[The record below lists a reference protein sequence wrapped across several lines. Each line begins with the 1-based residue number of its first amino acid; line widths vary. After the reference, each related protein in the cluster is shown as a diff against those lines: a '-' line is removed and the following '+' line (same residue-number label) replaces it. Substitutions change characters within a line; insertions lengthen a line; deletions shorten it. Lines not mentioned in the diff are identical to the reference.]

1 MKEKLMI
8 IGDTHFSDTFKGT
21 HKDYKASSIRLMGH
35 IINKIKAENPTRVI
49 FAGDFIG
56 VQEKN
61 IRSRL
66 FFLEVI
72 KFLQEVNSLV
82 NNEVYTLLGNHD
94 IGSYS
99 VTDVSLLIEL
109 GLFKHIEELDIYS
122 VDSSKEPLIRFH
134 MIDYGLE
141 NEPLN
146 LLKNGSNVVVGH
158 NNFAFNHDS
167 LYGGQKGI
175 VLANH
180 KVWEGVD
187 LVLSGHIHIPSHEVI
202 SGRIGDSVSNL
213 FILGC
218 PARVMERIDD
228 CWYVTFDVED
238 KDRVVYEAKPFD
250 LWSVEE
256 EFLPKVEEIEED
268 KEKSIRDKNLRGII
282 KELNES
288 KLMQG
293 GLFEQIDRFPMVSKE
308 VKERAKEILGKV
320 MR

>member
-1 MKEKLMI
+1 MVNKIMV

-21 HKDYKASSIRLMGH
+21 HKDYKQSSIRLMEH
-35 IINKIKAENPTRVI
+35 IIHKVKVENPSIVI

-61 IRSRL
+61 IKSRL

-72 KFLQEVNSLV
+72 KFLQELNKLTD
-82 NNEVYTLLGNHD
+82 NNIYTLLGNHD

-109 GLFKHIEELDIYS
+109 GLFKHVKSLDVNS
-122 VDSSKEPLIRFH
+122 LNNQESEVLRFH
-134 MIDYGLE
+134 LVDYGLE
-141 NEPLN
+141 DDPID
-146 LLKNGSNVVVGH
+146 LLKGGSNVIIGH

-180 KVWEGVD
+180 TNWEGVD
-187 LVLSGHIHIPSHEVI
+187 LVLSGHIHIPSQEVV

-213 FILGC
+213 FILGAPC
-218 PARVMERIDD
+218 RVMERIED
-228 CWYVTFDVED
+228 CWYVTFEREGS
-238 KDRVVYEAKPFD
+238 DRFIYEAKPFD

-256 EFLPKVEEIEED
+256 EFLPKYEEVEEE

-282 KELNES
+282 QELNES

-293 GLFEQIDRFPMVSKE
+293 GLFEQIERFPMVSKE

-320 MR
+320 MN